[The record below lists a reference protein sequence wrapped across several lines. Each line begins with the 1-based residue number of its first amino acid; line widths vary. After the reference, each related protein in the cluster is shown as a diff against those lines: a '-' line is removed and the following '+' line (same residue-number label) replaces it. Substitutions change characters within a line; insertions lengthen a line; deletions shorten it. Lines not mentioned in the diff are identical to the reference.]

1 MHHQRIEIIEA
12 SSSNKLE
19 MAVNDFLMGLDRAPL
34 KMEFGTFGKYYED
47 SKTPWPQH
55 IAYITYI
62 ENE

>member
-1 MHHQRIEIIEA
+1 MHHQRIEIIET
-12 SSSNKLE
+12 SSSHKLE
-19 MAVNDFLMGLDRAPL
+19 MAVNDFLMGLDRAPIEI
-34 KMEFGTFGKYYED
+34 KFGTFGKYYED

>member
-1 MHHQRIEIIEA
+1 MHYQRIKIIEA
-12 SSSNKLE
+12 SNSHSLE
-19 MAVNDFLMGLDRAPL
+19 RAVTDFIKSLDRAPL

>member
-19 MAVNDFLMGLDRAPL
+19 MAVNDFLMGLDRAPIEI
-34 KMEFGTFGKYYED
+34 KFGTFGKYYED
-47 SKTPWPQH
+47 NKTPWPQH